1 MIKLLVASLVFVSL
15 LSLNL
20 GAANISPLDWG
31 DLTPQQAFVIWEI
44 RLPRLLANI
53 LIGMALSVSGV
64 ALQALFR
71 NPLAEAG
78 LIGVSSS
85 AALGAVLTI
94 VIAPWFFV
102 DISSMA
108 LSLTAFSMAFL
119 VSFLLYKIST
129 EKGQTNVAFMLL
141 AGVAINALMAALT
154 GLTITLS
161 SDQQMRSVV
170 FWMMGSFSAID
181 WPEVAVLSLLV
192 GLGLFGLMRLAKQM
206 DVYLLGEKVSQQM
219 GFDPKPFKWQIL
231 LLTALMVGVSVSLVG
246 VIGFVGLIVP
256 HFMRL
261 WLGVM
266 HQSLL
271 LSSAIGGAILLV
283 LADLAARMLVSPTEL
298 PIGLLMALL
307 GAPFFLALLLQKRKG
322 GWV

>member
-1 MIKLLVASLVFVSL
+1 MIKRLAAGLVLVSL
-15 LSLNL
+15 LSLSL
-20 GAANISPLDWG
+20 GAVNISPLDWG
-31 DLTPQQAFVIWEI
+31 QLSPQQSFILWEI
-44 RLPRLLANI
+44 RLPRLLGNI
-53 LIGMALSVSGV
+53 LVGMALAVSGV

-94 VIAPWFFV
+94 VIAPWFFIEV
-102 DISSMA
+102 SSMA
-108 LSLTAFSMAFL
+108 LSFTAFSLAFL
-119 VSFLLYKIST
+119 VSLLLYKIST
-129 EKGQTNVAFMLL
+129 ERGYTNVAFMLL

-181 WPEVAVLSLLV
+181 WPQVGLLSLLV
-192 GLGLFGLMRLAKQM
+192 GLGVFGLMRLAKQM
-206 DVYLLGEKVSQQM
+206 DVYLLGETVSQQM

-231 LLTALMVGVSVSLVG
+231 ILTALMVGVSVSLVG
-246 VIGFVGLIVP
+246 IIGFVGLIVP

-266 HQSLL
+266 HQKLL
-271 LSSAIGGAILLV
+271 LSSALGGAILLGV
-283 LADLAARMLVSPTEL
+283 ADIAARTLVSPTEL

-322 GWV
+322 GWG